1 VVTAVVF
8 TVKIALVAPAPMMT
22 FAGTAP
28 TAALLLERDT
38 ATPPVGAGALSVTV
52 PVEGVPPVTLM
63 GFRVSEVST
72 APPWGAGVTVSEAVC
87 WAPPA
92 SDAEIV
98 TVVELATALVATWNV
113 AIVFPADTVTLAGT
127 DATDVLLLM
136 RETTTPPLGATPLRV
151 TLPVEEL
158 PPFTL
163 VGFNVSEDS
172 AAELGGGG
180 GGPVWDW

>member
-1 VVTAVVF
+1 
-8 TVKIALVAPAPMMT
+8 
-22 FAGTAP
+22 
-28 TAALLLERDT
+28 
-38 ATPPVGAGALSVTV
+38 
-52 PVEGVPPVTLM
+52 
-63 GFRVSEVST
+63 
-72 APPWGAGVTVSEAVC
+72 
-87 WAPPA
+87 
-92 SDAEIV
+92 V